1 VIEVCRKAATPREAG
16 PDFTELDLL
25 KLTDFGRV
33 LATYVVRFR
42 PDDFRSCVPSEG
54 GWDVLEW

>member
-42 PDDFRSCVPSEG
+42 PDDF
-54 GWDVLEW
+54 